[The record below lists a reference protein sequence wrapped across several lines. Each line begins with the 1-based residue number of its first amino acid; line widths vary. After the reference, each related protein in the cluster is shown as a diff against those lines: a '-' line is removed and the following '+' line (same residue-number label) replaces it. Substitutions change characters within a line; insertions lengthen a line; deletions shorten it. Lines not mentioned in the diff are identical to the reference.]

1 MPFTTV
7 KVKHHLD
14 NSEGHRTLLLVL
26 QKLFKAELQQKGEG
40 EYYPIPGRRIA
51 RTNDIGNLLKPGKAR
66 HNISSLKGKDGK
78 VLLKKVISLH
88 HLNGKGGEKC
98 RNDEDEDDP

>member
-1 MPFTTV
+1 MLV

-51 RTNDIGNLLKPGKAR
+51 RTNDIGNLLEPGKTR
-66 HNISSLKGKDGK
+66 HNISSLKKKDGK
-78 VLLKKVISLH
+78 VVLRKIIYLH

-98 RNDEDEDDP
+98 RNDKDENNS

>member
-1 MPFTTV
+1 MSV
-7 KVKHHLD
+7 KVNNHLD
-14 NSEGHRTLLLVL
+14 NSEGHCTLLLVL

-66 HNISSLKGKDGK
+66 HNISSLKRKDRK
-78 VLLKKVISLH
+78 VVFKKNIVSLH

-98 RNDEDEDDP
+98 RNDKDENDP